1 MYGRM
6 ATRQLRR
13 ALPSFE
19 VMLWGSAPRLAS
31 AELNIASA
39 ICFRLFSD
47 ERSWA
52 LVGPDGVSSAR
63 AIVPP
68 IIPAAATRP
77 IVEIRSIVH
86 LQGQGSGLAVWQPG
100 NLSPIRHPLNIIR
113 TSPSVAASLIW
124 I

>member
-31 AELNIASA
+31 SELNIASA

-63 AIVPP
+63 ADAPP
-68 IIPAAATRP
+68 SIPAAATRP
-77 IVEIRSIVH
+77 IIEVRNIVR
-86 LQGQGSGLAVWQPG
+86 LQGQGEWQCGRQPG
-100 NLSPIRHPLNIIR
+100 NLS
-113 TSPSVAASLIW
+113 
-124 I
+124 